1 MINASVLLV
10 ASMLLASGQSIPE
23 SPHGIDLS
31 PVSVSEEPGVARA
44 DLGADDASAG
54 IDRTA
59 QLAVRPAPRRP
70 GILPLMYATRLAL
83 QGYDAYS
90 TFAVRSRGGVEA
102 NPLMKGATHPA
113 VFVAVNGATS
123 ALTIAVAERLWRR
136 QGRRKTAVAL
146 LVVTNGLLAISAA
159 HNASVLHRLPAAAR

>member
-1 MINASVLLV
+1 MINASILVL
-10 ASMLLASGQSIPE
+10 ASMLLSPGHPIPE
-23 SPHGIDLS
+23 PPHEIDLS
-31 PVSVSEEPGVARA
+31 SVSLSAVRSEA
-44 DLGADDASAG
+44 GAGMASNDASADVG
-54 IDRTA
+54 GEAQFLTRRTPG
-59 QLAVRPAPRRP
+59 RPR
-70 GILPLMYATRLAL
+70 ILPLMYVSGVAL

-90 TFAVRSRGGVEA
+90 TFAVLGRGGVEA

-113 VFVAVNGATS
+113 VFVAVKGATS